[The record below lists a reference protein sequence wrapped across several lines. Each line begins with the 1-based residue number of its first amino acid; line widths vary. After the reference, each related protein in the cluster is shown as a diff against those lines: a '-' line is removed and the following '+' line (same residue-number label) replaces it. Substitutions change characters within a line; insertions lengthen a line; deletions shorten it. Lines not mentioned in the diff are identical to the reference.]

1 MDVLCYDTY
10 GLVKRA
16 MGGAAVSHSEGRKL
30 ITVREARERLG
41 ISRVTMARLL
51 KDGRFTVYKNQL
63 DMREKLIDEAEL
75 EELRKPRLE
84 SQLVKMAA

>member
-1 MDVLCYDTY
+1 
-10 GLVKRA
+10 
-16 MGGAAVSHSEGRKL
+16 VSQSEGRKL

-51 KDGRFTVYKNQL
+51 REGRFSVYKNQL

-75 EELRKPRLE
+75 EEVRKPQLE
-84 SQLVKMAA
+84 SQMGKAAGRVSALAA

>member
-1 MDVLCYDTY
+1 
-10 GLVKRA
+10 
-16 MGGAAVSHSEGRKL
+16 
-30 ITVREARERLG
+30 
-41 ISRVTMARLL
+41 MARLL

>member
-1 MDVLCYDTY
+1 MP
-10 GLVKRA
+10 
-16 MGGAAVSHSEGRKL
+16 HSEGRKL

>member
-1 MDVLCYDTY
+1 M
-10 GLVKRA
+10 
-16 MGGAAVSHSEGRKL
+16 

>member
-1 MDVLCYDTY
+1 M
-10 GLVKRA
+10 
-16 MGGAAVSHSEGRKL
+16 SQSEGRKL

-51 KDGRFTVYKNQL
+51 KEGRFTVYKNQL